1 MQRTVHKSIAVLL
14 VVLYLPMALLGTAG
28 LHELSGCHHEESAC
42 CVQNGHG
49 TTDASISVRSG
60 HDAASHSADDCSICQ
75 WYAQGQQLS
84 AIGLGICDL
93 PLVQSAALPETPTDL
108 PRLSGYERLPRAPPL
123 FF

>member
-42 CVQNGHG
+42 CEPDGHG
-49 TTDASISVRSG
+49 TTDASNVVCSD
-60 HDAASHSADDCSICQ
+60 HNTASHNADSCSICQ

-84 AIGLGICDL
+84 AIGLGLCDL
-93 PLVQSAALPETPTDL
+93 PLVQSAALRETPTDL

-123 FF
+123 FA